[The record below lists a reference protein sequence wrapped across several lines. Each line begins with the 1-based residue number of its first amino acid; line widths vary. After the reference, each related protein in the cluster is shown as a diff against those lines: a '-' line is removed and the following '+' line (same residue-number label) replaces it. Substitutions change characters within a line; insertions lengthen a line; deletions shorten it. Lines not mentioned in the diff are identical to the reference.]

1 MFKNYI
7 LVIVIHVCK
16 YIKNTE
22 HCAFKEVSEGLPG
35 DPVSRL
41 CLPTQRG
48 AGSNPSWGAGS
59 PHVSEPENQET

>member
-22 HCAFKEVSEGLPG
+22 HCAFKRVSEGLPG
-35 DPVSRL
+35 DPVSKTLPSNAEGCRL
-41 CLPTQRG
+41 KP
-48 AGSNPSWGAGS
+48 
-59 PHVSEPENQET
+59 